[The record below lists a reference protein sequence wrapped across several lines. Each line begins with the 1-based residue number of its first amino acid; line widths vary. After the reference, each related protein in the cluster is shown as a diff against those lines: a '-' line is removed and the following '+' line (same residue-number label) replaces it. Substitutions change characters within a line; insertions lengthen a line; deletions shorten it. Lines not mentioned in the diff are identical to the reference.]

1 MLVRYSGL
9 LARPTGASHGTG
21 GDRVP
26 TGRGEA
32 RDRKQKKKSKEQLEK
47 ELTKKPAT
55 QPLQPPMTVE
65 VIKPK
70 RKAEEDW

>member
-1 MLVRYSGL
+1 MLVRYSACSPVRWVR
-9 LARPTGASHGTG
+9 ARTG

-47 ELTKKPAT
+47 ETKRPPT
-55 QPLQPPMTVE
+55 QPIQPMTVE

-70 RKAEEDW
+70 RKTEEEW

>member
-1 MLVRYSGL
+1 M
-9 LARPTGASHGTG
+9 
-21 GDRVP
+21 P

-47 ELTKKPAT
+47 ETKKPLA
-55 QPLQPPMTVE
+55 QPIQPMTVE

-70 RKAEEDW
+70 RKTEEDW